1 MTQIIKMSRLSTILQ
16 FVLGFILGIAL
27 LSGVAVG
34 AAYFYLS
41 SISEYP
47 PKPTFPE
54 EESSPTAETEQDPA
68 SPSVETETEEAARA
82 ETEREPEEAT
92 KPESKPEPPEKL
104 PPGAYKAR
112 VTWSEGLSL
121 RAEPSTNAERIG
133 GVDFNDEIIILEES
147 EDKQWQRVRV
157 GESDREGWVKAG
169 NIEKVN

>member
-1 MTQIIKMSRLSTILQ
+1 MSRLSTIFQ
-16 FVLGFILGIAL
+16 FVLGFIFGVAL
-27 LSGVAVG
+27 LTGAAVG
-34 AAYFYLS
+34 TAYFYLS

-54 EESSPTAETEQDPA
+54 EESSATTATDEEPASATVETEQE
-68 SPSVETETEEAARA
+68 ETTAAETSQETEEA
-82 ETEREPEEAT
+82 TEAA
-92 KPESKPEPPEKL
+92 PESEPEPPEEL
-104 PPGAYKAR
+104 PPGAYRAR

-133 GVDFNDEIIILEES
+133 GIAFNAEIIILEET

-169 NIEKVN
+169 NVERVN

>member
-1 MTQIIKMSRLSTILQ
+1 MSRLSTILQ

-54 EESSPTAETEQDPA
+54 EESSPTAEKEPEPA
-68 SPSVETETEEAARA
+68 SPPLETETEQAATA

-92 KPESKPEPPEKL
+92 RAEPQSEPEPPEKL

-133 GVDFNDEIIILEES
+133 GVDFNDEILILEES

-169 NIEKVN
+169 NIERVN

>member
-1 MTQIIKMSRLSTILQ
+1 MSRLSTILQ

-54 EESSPTAETEQDPA
+54 EESSPTAETEPEPT
-68 SPSVETETEEAARA
+68 SPPVETETEETVTA
-82 ETEREPEEAT
+82 ETETEAEPESEP
-92 KPESKPEPPEKL
+92 KLPEEL
-104 PPGAYKAR
+104 PPGAYRAR

-133 GVDFNDEIIILEES
+133 GLDFNDEIIILGES

-157 GESDREGWVKAG
+157 EQSDREGWVKAG
-169 NIEKVN
+169 NVERVN

>member
-1 MTQIIKMSRLSTILQ
+1 MSRLSTILQ

-54 EESSPTAETEQDPA
+54 EESSPTAETEPEPA
-68 SPSVETETEEAARA
+68 SPSVETGTEETTTAETNRETEEATEA
-82 ETEREPEEAT
+82 E
-92 KPESKPEPPEKL
+92 PESKPEPPKEL

-169 NIEKVN
+169 NVERVN

>member
-1 MTQIIKMSRLSTILQ
+1 MSRLFTVLQ

-34 AAYFYLS
+34 AAYFYLT

-47 PKPTFPE
+47 PKPTFSE
-54 EESSPTAETEQDPA
+54 EESSPTAETEQEQA
-68 SPSVETETEEAARA
+68 SSSGGTETEETTTA
-82 ETEREPEEAT
+82 ETSQETEEAT
-92 KPESKPEPPEKL
+92 EAEPESEPEPPEEL
-104 PPGAYKAR
+104 PPEAYRAR

-133 GVDFNDEIIILEES
+133 GIAFNAEIIILEES

-169 NIEKVN
+169 NVERVN